1 MTLPWDGRMPHPS
14 IPERFFF
21 PTEGEPF
28 FDAMLSATELPAINH
43 LFHLGKQKQGLR
55 QIRLS
60 KKHNTAP
67 SHTFFCNFA
76 ESVAPLA
83 TAHIEVV

>member
-1 MTLPWDGRMPHPS
+1 MDTCLIPLPPNGSSSPP
-14 IPERFFF
+14 
-21 PTEGEPF
+21 EGEPF

-43 LFHLGKQKQGLR
+43 LFHLGKQKQGFR

-76 ESVAPLA
+76 ESVAPLV